1 MAIYSGTKS
10 IQFLPI
16 PIYTVFKSLTI
27 MLIAFGEVLL
37 FGENVSGLE
46 GFSFVLIV
54 ASSII
59 AAWYDIVGSLRSFI
73 SLGLGNGPDAYPE
86 VADWGYAWMIFNC
99 VCSAAYVLLIRKRIK
114 LTNFKDFDTMFFN
127 SLLATPI
134 FLLLT
139 ILVEDWSATN
149 LARNFPLA
157 SRVHIVLAMILTGL
171 GTACIAYTSA
181 WCVRVTTAS
190 TYSMVGALNKIP
202 IAASGYVFFRNPV
215 TINGILSIAVGT
227 ISGVVYGIA
236 KQQK

>member
-10 IQFLPI
+10 IQYLPI

-27 MLIAFGEVLL
+27 MLIAFGETLL
-37 FGENVSGLE
+37 FGEKVSGLE

-59 AAWYDIVGSLRSFI
+59 AAWYDIIGSLSSVI
-73 SLGLGNGPDAYPE
+73 SSGFGDGPSTYPE
-86 VADWGYAWMIFNC
+86 VADWGYAWMMFNC
-99 VCSAAYVLLIRKRIK
+99 FCSAGYVLLIRERIK

-127 SLLATPI
+127 SLLATPV

-139 ILVEDWSATN
+139 LLVEDWSAAN
-149 LARNFPLA
+149 LARNFPIA
-157 SRVHIVLAMILTGL
+157 SWVHIVLAMILTGF

-181 WCVRVTTAS
+181 WCVRVTTAA
-190 TYSMVGALNKIP
+190 TYSMIGALNKIP

-215 TINGILSIAVGT
+215 TVNGILSIAVGT
-227 ISGVVYGIA
+227 ISGIVYGIA
-236 KQQK
+236 KQ